1 MSTPDLDASVR
12 ILTTDSAL
20 EPALRA
26 FLDAHDQAC
35 ADWGRGPKELGTW
48 PALPASFAAFAEA
61 AEALA
66 DAITAGPGHPVLEA
80 MASAVSLYKEAATWG
95 SLIQEPTALGVD
107 AELGV
112 TLLDLG
118 TLVPDA
124 AGRETR
130 SAFGRTSV
138 HAIDR
143 WTEWAPRF
151 FEHVGLPEVP
161 APKVWPT
168 YLDSEAVPA

>member
-1 MSTPDLDASVR
+1 MSTTAERVQ
-12 ILTTDSAL
+12 
-20 EPALRA
+20 PALQA
-26 FLDAHDQAC
+26 FLDAHDHAC

-48 PALPASFAAFAEA
+48 PALPASFAAFADA
-61 AEALA
+61 AGALT
-66 DAITAGPGHPVLEA
+66 DEITAGPGHPVMEA
-80 MASAVSLYKEAATWG
+80 MASAVSLYHEAATWG
-95 SLIQEPTALGVD
+95 SMITEPTALGVD

-124 AGRETR
+124 AGSEIR

-138 HAIDR
+138 HAMDR

-151 FEHVGLPEVP
+151 FEHVGIPDVP
-161 APKVWPT
+161 APKLCPT
-168 YLDSEAVPA
+168 YLDSETVPRD